1 MQRFIHAAEEQE
13 APTIEEQL
21 VSTLSL
27 LKDNFN
33 YAADGIEKIAADGN
47 ISEALKKA
55 TTLNEMI
62 DGVIGEIAEDI
73 AE

>member
-1 MQRFIHAAEEQE
+1 MKRFIHAAEDS
-13 APTIEEQL
+13 APTIEEKL
-21 VSTLSL
+21 TSMLSL

-33 YAADGIEKIAADGN
+33 FATDGIEKIAADGN
-47 ISEALKKA
+47 MSEALAKA
-55 TTLNEMI
+55 TALNEMI